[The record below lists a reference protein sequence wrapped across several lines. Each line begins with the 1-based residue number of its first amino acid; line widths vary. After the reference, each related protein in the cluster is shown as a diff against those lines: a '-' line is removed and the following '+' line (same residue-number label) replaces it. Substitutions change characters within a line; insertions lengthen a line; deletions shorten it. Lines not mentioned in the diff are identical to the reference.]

1 MATAA
6 FCAKEMTIGL
16 ISSAPWKR
24 LDFMTGLPLVDPRL
38 VPTTVEVARGVR
50 EVETVSPDECAQGK
64 LASFIR
70 WTDALS
76 VLERANAGAGAVV
89 DVLFTLNLHAFTT
102 DRAKNGAMPTLKE
115 MMEWI
120 KPESSGC
127 RPVTLNVWNTS
138 GTARIKDLRES
149 WKNLSPES
157 VLVSKDRLLMTLS
170 PGVIALLS
178 DQKQLKKLH
187 QRRLMSDSVFT
198 SRSVG
203 GFDWVGFLPLLP
215 KICAELKDDLWMGI
229 DGAGQQYVLDDQL
242 ARGDIQSV
250 REVELATELLR
261 RYAKGVPQTV
271 LAGMREL
278 IN

>member
-1 MATAA
+1 
-6 FCAKEMTIGL
+6 
-16 ISSAPWKR
+16 
-24 LDFMTGLPLVDPRL
+24 
-38 VPTTVEVARGVR
+38 
-50 EVETVSPDECAQGK
+50 
-64 LASFIR
+64 
-70 WTDALS
+70 
-76 VLERANAGAGAVV
+76 
-89 DVLFTLNLHAFTT
+89 
-102 DRAKNGAMPTLKE
+102 
-115 MMEWI
+115 
-120 KPESSGC
+120 
-127 RPVTLNVWNTS
+127 
-138 GTARIKDLRES
+138 
-149 WKNLSPES
+149 
-157 VLVSKDRLLMTLS
+157 
-170 PGVIALLS
+170 
-178 DQKQLKKLH
+178 
-187 QRRLMSDSVFT
+187 MSDSVFT